1 MVLSRSI
8 LPLTKKKRKRDK
20 DINIWN
26 EKGNIATDL
35 QNIKTVKR
43 IYHIIPY
50 TSNAR
55 TGKIS
60 LWYKKMSKQWLA
72 AGDWKGD
79 QGSTEKWHEETLC
92 GDANV
97 LHLSRGFGFQSPNYP
112 DGIPK
117 ICIKQILPQQK
128 KYWTQIKNM
137 HSEVV
142 GRNCTDVCNFEIH

>member
-60 LWYKKMSKQWLA
+60 LWYKKMSKQ
-72 AGDWKGD
+72 
-79 QGSTEKWHEETLC
+79 
-92 GDANV
+92 
-97 LHLSRGFGFQSPNYP
+97 
-112 DGIPK
+112 
-117 ICIKQILPQQK
+117 
-128 KYWTQIKNM
+128 
-137 HSEVV
+137 
-142 GRNCTDVCNFEIH
+142 